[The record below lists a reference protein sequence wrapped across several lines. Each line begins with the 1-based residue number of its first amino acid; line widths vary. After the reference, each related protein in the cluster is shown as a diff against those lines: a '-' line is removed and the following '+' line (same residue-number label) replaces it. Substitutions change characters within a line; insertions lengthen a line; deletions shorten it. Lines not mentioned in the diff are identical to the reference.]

1 MSISALLGARL
12 GLEDLTEDEIEVEEG
27 APLDGS
33 ETVEGEMLETGEAE
47 AEVEEVGEQVDVL
60 SEDGE
65 ALEAIAVLL
74 TKAVKKG
81 GMGELGLEAINLNLR
96 GIARRAN
103 VGNEISASLESFTAK
118 ATPLARTEATLE
130 GVKEMIKGWWASFK
144 AAMSKIFTKIK
155 DFFAQL
161 FNSVPRIAKRA
172 SDILLAAGRVSVKEP
187 ANEKISVS
195 GRDKLCTD
203 NKFLKGSTMASA
215 IGFIG
220 KELNRGTLFEEV
232 AQIDTVFRE
241 LAESAVKT
249 TPPSAEDHLKELKET
264 IEDIRSDGKTAYK
277 GGKYGSLFI
286 GDYALFFKDL
296 PAEMKTPSDVI
307 SALSIDYIKIVH
319 GSPIESTG
327 EEATL
332 SLADIKA
339 VATSVMEACR
349 SLTTSKTYSAKVMAA
364 MDKLPKEAEKY
375 FAKISADS
383 KDDEAI
389 KKLRADYVKDNV
401 KLTTRITQQGSRITG
416 TVYSHVLRT
425 NVAALNY
432 AAKSLDQYKEGKKK
446 DEDKKDDSK
455 KES

>member
-12 GLEDLTEDEIEVEEG
+12 GLEDLTEEEIEVEEG

-60 SEDGE
+60 AEDGE

-74 TKAVKKG
+74 DKAVKKG

-118 ATPLARTEATLE
+118 STPLARTEATLE

-155 DFFAQL
+155 EFFTSL

-172 SDILLAAGRVSVKEP
+172 SDIAVAAGRVSVKTP
-187 ANEKISVS
+187 VNEKISVS
-195 GRDKLCTD
+195 GRDKLCGD
-203 NKFLKGSTMASA
+203 NRFLKGNEIASA
-215 IGFIG
+215 IGLVS
-220 KELNRGTLFEEV
+220 KELNRGTLFEDV
-232 AQIDTVFRE
+232 ASMDTVFRE
-241 LAESAVKT
+241 MAEEAVKA
-249 TPPSAEDHLKELKET
+249 TPPTAEDHLKGLVEIVKE
-264 IEDIRSDGKTAYK
+264 IQGAGKTAYK
-277 GGKYGSLFI
+277 GGKYRDTFI

-296 PAEMKTPSDVI
+296 PAEMKTPSDAI
-307 SALSIDYIKIVH
+307 SAVSVEYIKIVH

-327 EEATL
+327 EEDTL
-332 SLADIKA
+332 SLADIKGISTA
-339 VATSVMEACR
+339 VIEACR
-349 SLTTSKTYSAKVMAA
+349 NLTTAKAYSAKVTAA
-364 MDKLPKEAEKY
+364 LEKLPKEAEKY

-383 KDDEAI
+383 KDDESI
-389 KKLRADYVKDNV
+389 KKLRADHIKDDV
-401 KLTTRITQQGSRITG
+401 KLAYRISQQGARVAG

-446 DEDKKDDSK
+446 EEKKEDKKA
-455 KES
+455 